1 MQGLGVAWGVVL
13 CSHDILRCVSLLSRV
28 LRYCIDVLLLL
39 FFFLPDLCFLFLFF
53 FFNDP
58 ATPEISPLP
67 LHAALPISSERQ
79 NVIADADLRGRKR
92 EDKARAR
99 SVGLGFDMSAVE
111 DLFAADRL
119 QHKLI
124 APVFVLS
131 QRSEEHTSELQS
143 RSELGW
149 RLLLGKKKI

>member
-1 MQGLGVAWGVVL
+1 MGDESAGL
-13 CSHDILRCVSLLSRV
+13 SDFRR
-28 LRYCIDVLLLL
+28 DVCEASSSSL
-39 FFFLPDLCFLFLFF
+39 FFYAKECLAHVFEF
-53 FFNDP
+53 
-58 ATPEISPLP
+58 
-67 LHAALPISSERQ
+67 AARREASKRQ

-131 QRSEEHTSELQS
+131 QFQL
-143 RSELGW
+143 
-149 RLLLGKKKI
+149 K